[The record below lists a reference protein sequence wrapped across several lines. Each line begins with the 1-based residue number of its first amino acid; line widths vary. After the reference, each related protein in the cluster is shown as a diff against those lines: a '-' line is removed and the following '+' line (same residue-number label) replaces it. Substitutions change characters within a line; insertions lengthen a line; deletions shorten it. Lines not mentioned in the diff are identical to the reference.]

1 MPWRLGHGRFRRM
14 QSNLGIRL
22 LEKGWEMRGERTDG
36 LGSKALLLIYDI
48 SCIIFFTRIGVGVHL
63 TVFFALG
70 KHANLL
76 GPLKPEYKCCCV
88 VGATCVP
95 SVRSS
100 LNFLLRE
107 SQERGNNGAPGLS
120 KKPTILAAAL
130 CLRPPCHLHFIL
142 TGPPKPRLRCNVP
155 QISNPGRQR
164 GAMASGGPS

>member
-88 VGATCVP
+88 VGDRKST
-95 SVRSS
+95 RLNSS
-100 LNFLLRE
+100 H
-107 SQERGNNGAPGLS
+107 GY
-120 KKPTILAAAL
+120 I
-130 CLRPPCHLHFIL
+130 
-142 TGPPKPRLRCNVP
+142 
-155 QISNPGRQR
+155 
-164 GAMASGGPS
+164 